1 MCLKVTKRHTPN
13 PKSVAFLLQ
22 VTPQIP
28 QITHRGLRVRP
39 LPQTSV
45 TLGKTGG
52 GDRWRG
58 RKAKKGRGKKG
69 SKRGKRG
76 LIYRVRKK
84 KYRPLLWVFS
94 RRKSSST
101 VFESPRDGATVNLLC
116 NKLCTT
122 HTNARKV
129 Q

>member
-22 VTPQIP
+22 VTTQIP
-28 QITHRGLRVRP
+28 QITHRRLRVRP

-84 KYRPLLWVFS
+84 K
-94 RRKSSST
+94 
-101 VFESPRDGATVNLLC
+101 
-116 NKLCTT
+116 
-122 HTNARKV
+122 
-129 Q
+129 